1 MIIVFNILIKYC
13 WARVNNLIIQTNL
26 FVYCEIHCMHKT
38 AGLTGNSNN
47 AHPKCTIKKAAASAV
62 SCRRSGLPTSLCNL
76 LIAALWAPP
85 ISWRLKNPRGLILK
99 LQLAFGPYKVMS
111 LPRHNWQRG
120 SSIFRGKTHVNELPC
135 QELKYNLLNFLKV
148 K

>member
-1 MIIVFNILIKYC
+1 MYLIVFLKYC
-13 WARVNNLIIQTNL
+13 WTRAKNLIIQTNL
-26 FVYCEIHCMHKT
+26 FVYCEIYCLHKT
-38 AGLTGNSNN
+38 AGQTGNSNN
-47 AHPKCTIKKAAASAV
+47 AHPQSTIKKAAASAV

-111 LPRHNWQRG
+111 LPRHNWQKG
-120 SSIFRGKTHVNELPC
+120 STIFRGKSHVNELPC
-135 QELKYNLLNFLKV
+135 QEVKHNLRDFLKA